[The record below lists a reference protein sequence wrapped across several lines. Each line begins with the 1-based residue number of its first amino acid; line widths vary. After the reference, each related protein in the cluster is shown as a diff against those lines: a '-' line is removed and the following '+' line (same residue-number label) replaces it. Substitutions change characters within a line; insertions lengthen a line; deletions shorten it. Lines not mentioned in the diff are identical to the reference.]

1 MDRNLAENISRV
13 LYPND
18 NFFEGKELRLKQ
30 EYFMCA
36 ATLQDV
42 IRRFK
47 ASKFGSKE
55 ETRTNFELL
64 PEKVAIQLNDTHP
77 SLAIP
82 ELMRILV
89 DLEGLPW
96 DKAWEITTK
105 TCAYTNHTV
114 LPEAL
119 ERWPT
124 SMLESILPRHMEI
137 IYHINFLHL
146 QEVEKKYPGNVDKL
160 RHMSLIEEEG
170 EKRVNMAH
178 LSIVGSHAV
187 NGVAAIHSEIIKK
200 DM

>member
-18 NFFEGKELRLKQ
+18 NIFEGKELRLKQ

-36 ATLQDV
+36 ATLQDI

-47 ASKFGSKE
+47 AAKFGKRDAV
-55 ETRTNFELL
+55 RTDFNLF

-82 ELMRILV
+82 ELMRLLV
-89 DLEGLPW
+89 DVEGLSW

-124 SMLESILPRHMEI
+124 TMLENILPRHMEI
-137 IYHINFLHL
+137 IYHINHIHL
-146 QEVEKKYPGNVDKL
+146 ENVEKRWPGDWNKMRAL
-160 RHMSLIEEEG
+160 SLIEEDG
-170 EKRVNMAH
+170 EKRVNMAN

-187 NGVAAIHSEIIKK
+187 NGVARIHSDIIKQ
-200 DM
+200 DL